1 MSKSKHKD
9 RFYYNTE
16 FLSSPEGRSIRIL
29 SEYYGPKRKLKRHKI
44 ENTIVFFGSARIS
57 PKSEHEF
64 NSTSNKQKKKHG
76 SILFGC
82 SNAFKKIN

>member
-1 MSKSKHKD
+1 MSESRKKD

-29 SEYYGPKRKLKRHKI
+29 SEYYGPKRKLKKHKI

-57 PKSEHEF
+57 PKSEHESNAK
-64 NSTSNKQKKKHG
+64 NSKQK
-76 SILFGC
+76 S
-82 SNAFKKIN
+82 